1 MTAYVVADIDVTD
14 TTQYERYKALSPGAV
29 AAAGGRFVA
38 RGGTVAPLEGGWTP
52 TRLVIIEFPDLAA
65 AKRFYDSPLYREAR
79 NARDGAARCRMFAV
93 EGL

>member
-29 AAAGGRFVA
+29 AAAGGRFIA
-38 RGGTVAPLEGGWTP
+38 RGGETVPLEGGWTP
-52 TRLVIIEFPDLAA
+52 SRLVIIEFPDLAA
-65 AKRFYDSPLYREAR
+65 ARRFYDSPLYREAR
-79 NARDGAARCRMFAV
+79 AAREGAARFRMVAL